1 MREILFRGKTK
12 AISGS
17 PYNNGKPDGEWVEGH
32 LYNDVGCWKIRQF
45 EIDYADYIP
54 YEVDPE
60 TIEQYAELTDKNAKK
75 VFDGDILKN
84 EYEKNKYQYF
94 KVYYCNITH
103 SWLVENKYGMLGKL
117 YNVIG
122 DIEIIGNIHD
132 NPELLRTPQNDEV
145 RE

>member
-1 MREILFRGKTK
+1 MREILFRAKRVGKGTWLYGHYVEQY
-12 AISGS
+12 GS
-17 PYNNGKPDGEWVEGH
+17 KMIYLPEGVDSEH
-32 LYNDVGCWKIRQF
+32 GFDNYHI
-45 EIDYADYIP
+45 
-54 YEVDPE
+54 DPE
-60 TIEQYAELTDKNAKK
+60 TLGQYAELTDKNTKK

>member
-1 MREILFRGKTK
+1 MREILFRGK
-12 AISGS
+12 
-17 PYNNGKPDGEWVEGH
+17 NDRGEWIEGF
-32 LYNDVGCWKIRQF
+32 YVKDVIETYIYDKHRNIRMQSV
-45 EIDYADYIP
+45 I
-54 YEVDPE
+54 PE
-60 TIEQYAELTDKNAKK
+60 TIGQYAELTDKNVKK

-132 NPELLRTPQNDEV
+132 NPELLRTPQSDEV

>member
-1 MREILFRGKTK
+1 MREVLFRGK
-12 AISGS
+12 
-17 PYNNGKPDGEWVEGH
+17 NDRGEWIEGF
-32 LYNDVGCWKIRQF
+32 YVKDVIETYIYDKHRNIRMQSV
-45 EIDYADYIP
+45 I
-54 YEVDPE
+54 PE
-60 TIEQYAELTDKNAKK
+60 TIGQYAELTDKNVKK

-94 KVYYCNITH
+94 KVYYCSRTH
-103 SWLVENKYGMLGKL
+103 CWLVENKYGMLGKL

-132 NPELLRTPQNDEV
+132 NPELLRKPQNDEV

>member
-1 MREILFRGKTK
+1 MRVILFRGK
-12 AISGS
+12 
-17 PYNNGKPDGEWVEGH
+17 NDRGEWIEGF
-32 LYNDVGCWKIRQF
+32 YVKDVIETYIYDKHRNIRMQSV
-45 EIDYADYIP
+45 I
-54 YEVDPE
+54 PE
-60 TIEQYAELTDKNAKK
+60 TIGQYAELTDKNVKK

-94 KVYYCNITH
+94 KVYYCNTTH

>member
-1 MREILFRGKTK
+1 MREILFRGK
-12 AISGS
+12 
-17 PYNNGKPDGEWVEGH
+17 NDRGEWIEGF
-32 LYNDVGCWKIRQF
+32 YVKDVIETYIYDKHRNIRMQSV
-45 EIDYADYIP
+45 I
-54 YEVDPE
+54 PE
-60 TIEQYAELTDKNAKK
+60 TIGQYAELTDKNVKK

-94 KVYYCNITH
+94 KVYYCSRTH
-103 SWLVENKYGMLGKL
+103 CWLVENKYGMLGKL